1 MAGKKNSSGKSKGD
15 NKSGGDGDKDKG
27 GGKLKGGQKIE
38 VRHILCKKHSRKEEA
53 LAEIQRLTRGD
64 PKEGAPASE
73 PEPVGKIDPKTK
85 TKAPTH
91 AIFVHVAKQF
101 SEDKANQGR
110 NPLALLIDL
119 MFDMVAE
126 GLQYLITAG
135 GSLGQQTKGSLHPEF
150 EKVAYSLQPTEN
162 GIVHIGEAKTDWGY
176 HLIVVDKR
184 L

>member
-1 MAGKKNSSGKSKGD
+1 MAGKKNNSSKSKGD
-15 NKSGGDGDKDKG
+15 NKSGGDGDKEKS

-53 LAEIQRLTRGD
+53 LAEIQRLTRGE

-73 PEPVGKIDPKTK
+73 SEPVGKMDPKTK
-85 TKAPTH
+85 TKVPTH

-101 SEDKANQGR
+101 SEDKASQGR
-110 NPLALLIDL
+110 NPLTPLISLMLDMIAGAYDVLL
-119 MFDMVAE
+119 
-126 GLQYLITAG
+126 G

>member
-1 MAGKKNSSGKSKGD
+1 MGPKKNSNSKSKGD
-15 NKSGGDGDKDKG
+15 SKSSGDGDKDKG

-64 PKEGAPASE
+64 AKEGAPASE
-73 PEPVGKIDPKTK
+73 PEPTGKTDPKTK

-101 SEDKANQGR
+101 SEDKASQ
-110 NPLALLIDL
+110 
-119 MFDMVAE
+119 
-126 GLQYLITAG
+126 G

>member
-1 MAGKKNSSGKSKGD
+1 MAGKKNKNSQPKGD
-15 NKSGGDGDKDKG
+15 SKSGGDGDKDKG

-38 VRHILCKKHSRKEEA
+38 VRHILVSLSRPEQQCKTNKITSGVVQCKKHSRKEEA

-64 PKEGAPASE
+64 PKEGSAPSE

-101 SEDKANQGR
+101 SEDKANQ
-110 NPLALLIDL
+110 
-119 MFDMVAE
+119 
-126 GLQYLITAG
+126 G

>member
-1 MAGKKNSSGKSKGD
+1 MGGKKNNSSKPKGD
-15 NKSGGDGDKDKG
+15 SKSSGDGDKEKG
-27 GGKLKGGQKIE
+27 GGKMKGGQKIE

-64 PKEGAPASE
+64 SKEGNPPSE
-73 PEPVGKIDPKTK
+73 PEPVGKMDPKTK

-101 SEDKANQGR
+101 SEDKANQG
-110 NPLALLIDL
+110 
-119 MFDMVAE
+119 
-126 GLQYLITAG
+126 

-150 EKVAYSLQPTEN
+150 EKVAYNLWPTEN

>member
-1 MAGKKNSSGKSKGD
+1 MGGKKNNNSKPKGDSKGD
-15 NKSGGDGDKDKG
+15 SKSGGGDGDKG

-53 LAEIQRLTRGD
+53 LAEIQRLTRGE
-64 PKEGAPASE
+64 PKEGSAGSE
-73 PEPVGKIDPKTK
+73 PEPVGKTDPKTK
-85 TKAPTH
+85 AKAPTH

-101 SEDKANQGR
+101 SEDKASQ
-110 NPLALLIDL
+110 
-119 MFDMVAE
+119 
-126 GLQYLITAG
+126 
-135 GSLGQQTKGSLHPEF
+135 GSLGQQTKGSLHSDF
-150 EKVAYSLQPTEN
+150 EKVAYSLPPTEN

>member
-1 MAGKKNSSGKSKGD
+1 MGGKKNNNTKAKGD
-15 NKSGGDGDKDKG
+15 SKSGGDGDKDK

-38 VRHILCKKHSRKEEA
+38 VRHILCQKHSRKEEA
-53 LAEIQRLTRGD
+53 LAEIHRLTRGE
-64 PKEGAPASE
+64 PKEGNPPSE
-73 PEPVGKIDPKTK
+73 PEPVGKTDPKTK
-85 TKAPTH
+85 AKAPTH

-101 SEDKANQGR
+101 SEDKANQG
-110 NPLALLIDL
+110 
-119 MFDMVAE
+119 
-126 GLQYLITAG
+126 

-150 EKVAYSLQPTEN
+150 EKVAYNLQPTEN

>member
-1 MAGKKNSSGKSKGD
+1 MAGKKNSGSKSKGD
-15 NKSGGDGDKDKG
+15 NKSSGDGDKDKG

-53 LAEIQRLTRGD
+53 LAEIQRLTRGE

-73 PEPVGKIDPKTK
+73 SEPVGKLDSKTK

-101 SEDKANQGR
+101 SEDKANQ
-110 NPLALLIDL
+110 
-119 MFDMVAE
+119 
-126 GLQYLITAG
+126 G

-162 GIVHIGEAKTDWGY
+162 GIVHIGEAKTDFGY